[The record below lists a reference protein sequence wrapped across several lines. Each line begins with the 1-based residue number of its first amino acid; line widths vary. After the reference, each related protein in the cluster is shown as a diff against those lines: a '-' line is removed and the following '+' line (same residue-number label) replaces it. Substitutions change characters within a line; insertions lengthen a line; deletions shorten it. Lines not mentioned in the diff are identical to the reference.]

1 MANKK
6 KKQQAVDF
14 AHQMARQRQSYIDT
28 EYGATAY
35 GGSQYSATK
44 AQKQQANKDYAAWKE
59 RNAKRGT
66 GSQTTS
72 TGRATQPKQS
82 DGLEVLR
89 QAQAAMSGGA
99 KQQTAPGQLPTI
111 DPTHIM
117 TPEERTELLLQTEE
131 RKQEQNKKQTK
142 AARKALGDDEIATY
156 IQNRDAAAREMKD
169 LSLGDVLSNPLYA
182 AGVALEN
189 LDYGVS
195 DVARTLLNS
204 KKQAE
209 INRRVAEYNAAAPA
223 APGGASAGQMIA
235 DIVNRGAANWTSGTA
250 QTINTFAGAPLRA
263 AGWKDNPLQRFEEAM
278 KANQDANQARYDM
291 DFAEAN
297 GVQRKVGDIGTSTVE
312 ALPDMVLLAMTGPGK
327 ALAQGETALTRD
339 GARLVGSE
347 AARAGASAAAGAA
360 ATARQVAKNSLKNP
374 MFWTSF
380 SRVAGPSYNYAKQ
393 QGATDWEASVYA
405 TSNAVMN
412 AQVEMSGGLQ
422 TLPWELQ
429 QGGRVALTYLKSMAQ
444 EGNEEVVQGMI
455 ERTLQNLAY
464 GADNPVFS
472 TSDPNAVINPRT
484 AASEFGMGAAVSA
497 VLGAPSSVAQGV
509 ENMSTREARA
519 QEAEAAQR
527 AARVAD
533 ADAARARQN
542 EAFGAPMQSGTADAE
557 ALAVL
562 NRNAARRGEGG
573 AQTAGAVQSTQ
584 QSTLSD
590 PIARLIAGE
599 AVGNKSLNQIRTNPE
614 ARARLENA
622 LGVQIPNSLTPSQF
636 RAFVRYVAQYGAE
649 SNLSDESTTEGNLT
663 AEPQT
668 APTQSETGQNV
679 YDWTNR
685 ANGGSELGTASVY
698 LMSRS
703 IGGATDPAQME
714 RFMLREGIP
723 AESLQEAVD
732 NGYIEFNG
740 KQYVLTKRG
749 EELIT
754 QMTREGVFSTQVDAP
769 RKPSPAQPK
778 TDAPG
783 GDIGE
788 EARTFSPEDHIDNR
802 TDAYISKTSTKAFQH
817 EHPELHNHFANI
829 AQRIMEEA
837 AISIDRG
844 VTKVSKK
851 NGGGTRAY
859 YDKGLKAVIDR
870 TGLSRNQ
877 VIRVCQDII
886 NDQGSENY
894 ADAKRVEQALDDL
907 MSGGGEY
914 ADADYKQKKGEITG
928 GTQAGSFEEYLQ
940 ENELALAEGMTVE
953 QLREEWENGG
963 AVPGLITEETPAAP
977 AGAVAEAAQEVR
989 ANDAQTEPT
998 ALELKAAL
1006 EEQIGRPLT
1015 MADLDGLSNQ
1025 ELADRIRPAMATAQ
1039 TDTNG
1044 MPEGHGPMSPA
1055 FPYREAST
1063 QTHGSDTLY
1072 NEDEREIEG
1081 LRPEDSAHKVNTDAE
1096 VDRNVQERLEFDYD
1110 GEKADLFGNKLSW
1123 DDADTALA
1131 HKIMEAEIA
1140 RARLTGDYSEVAR
1153 LQRVWEAHG
1162 TKQGQA
1168 LRQRGRFASTP
1179 ASIVSEAARI
1189 LDDIRDEL
1197 PNGVDPAALLR
1208 DIENDANALD
1218 AARRT
1223 ESEAEKSRLA
1233 ISLIESLGSKRKTG
1247 GFAFGLVMPGRVM
1260 ETTKW
1265 ALRQAAKTD
1274 GGADYLLNVAESQLK
1289 SRASD
1294 YAPASPLEVIKTTRY
1309 MGMLSK
1315 IATIVRN
1322 LTGNTGFDFLETYSE
1337 DTGSQ
1342 AADALM
1348 SFFTKRRSMP
1358 FDRSWFSGAKRS
1370 GATEGAIRAYIET
1383 ALDADVSN
1391 ARGKYETRAGGR
1403 TLKAARSPAARFFS
1417 NLEKWSG
1424 YTLTVPDEFA
1434 KGGTRAEH
1442 QRGLDALK
1450 ARGLLE
1456 ENALEGAAD
1465 EAALQRTFQNKGRT
1479 AGIVLGVRQTL
1490 DDNLA
1495 LTDKRGG
1502 RLGVG
1507 TMSIPFA
1514 EVPANLGEQFLNYS
1528 PFGAIKGAAQ
1538 VANVIRKG
1546 KRATAE
1552 EQQAAARAFGR
1563 GATGV
1568 QLVALAAAAAAK
1580 GIIHFSGLSSGDDD
1594 KDREM
1599 LEQTEGVSGVQI
1611 NKDALARALRGE
1623 STAWQEGDELK
1634 SIGHLQPLNGH
1645 LAVGSLLAD
1654 DLKDHDSLTEEDLR
1668 HATLQAVLETYKE
1681 LPAFQSVSNIFTN
1694 YQYSK
1699 ADTVG
1704 GKMEEVGQRYLG
1716 DTLKGFVLPNAL
1728 TGIANASDRGRARET
1743 YDSSASVAQNTWNA
1757 FKSGVPGLRQ
1767 TLPQS
1772 LDNWGQP
1779 RQTTATPFQNFLN
1792 TNLRAGAVVPYKP
1805 NEVNQ
1810 ELYRLAET
1818 EDVKMPS
1825 RKAVKE
1831 VKNGDDSK
1839 KTLTNAEQ
1847 RTYQQTAGQ
1856 TSFGALQQLI
1866 RSQQYAQ
1873 MNDTE
1878 RAAALNHLMEYGN
1891 VKGEQ
1896 AVGGTKETPDWAERG
1911 DASVVQNAGFY
1922 SILEAAKKQLD
1933 KDDRE
1938 KTGPQMQA
1946 ILDRG
1951 LSEEDTLGVFRHIL
1965 TGSSEST
1972 MEKIESAP
1980 DPLYW
1985 ARNYVNIQTA
1995 RATLPEDDQ
2004 DKNGKQMQAVLNSGA
2019 STEDA
2024 FAQFEIIAGEGSK
2037 TVGKMRKL
2045 YDADYPLDQIVGYYI
2060 ATSEKVI
2067 WDDEKGDYRARRKAE
2082 KIQWLMDTYG
2092 YTQAQANYMY
2102 KVFQNG

>member
-117 TPEERTELLLQTEE
+117 TPAERTELLLQTEE

-195 DVARTLLNS
+195 DVARTLFNS

-223 APGGASAGQMIA
+223 TPGGASAGQMIA

-263 AGWKDNPLQRFEEAM
+263 AGWKDNPLQHFEEAT

-977 AGAVAEAAQEVR
+977 AGAVAEAAQEVLENDANSLPEGQGAASAGFDTTPENADYNAWSENAGEVHPLGEKAVRDPQLPTVNPQGERTMRGGRTVMEAQSTTEER
-989 ANDAQTEPT
+989 AQQIANQYVNGEMAYIPVKNKDLAAQAEASIEKEGWERSLRDWTARVRRGEVSKELMAMGATLINNAGNSGMDARSYLDLASDYVTLTHKAGQALQATRVLKNLSPSARLYMMQRSIYSIAEEMGMESGEIREDLVQRYNDAQTDAERDAVIDEIKDDIASRMKPSLLDKWNALRYTNMLGNFKTQDRNIIGNTTMGLEAAIRRRVDALIGGAAQAVSGGKVQRDVSAFYRPSLGT
-998 ALELKAAL
+998 AAFEDFKNIERYAKGESKYSDAGGTLQKNEFLRDVNDRRRIFKNPILEGYRK
-1006 EEQIGRPLT
+1006 LT
-1015 MADLDGLSNQ
+1015 KLAMEKGDDVFIRLTYAD
-1025 ELADRIRPAMATAQ
+1025 AMAQ
-1039 TDTNG
+1039 YLN
-1044 MPEGHGPMSPA
+1044 
-1055 FPYREAST
+1055 
-1063 QTHGSDTLY
+1063 
-1072 NEDEREIEG
+1072 
-1081 LRPEDSAHKVNTDAE
+1081 
-1096 VDRNVQERLEFDYD
+1096 
-1110 GEKADLFGNKLSW
+1110 
-1123 DDADTALA
+1123 
-1131 HKIMEAEIA
+1131 
-1140 RARLTGDYSEVAR
+1140 
-1153 LQRVWEAHG
+1153 AHG
-1162 TKQGQA
+1162 VTDGDA
-1168 LRQRGRFASTP
+1168 LRSGA
-1179 ASIVSEAARI
+1179 
-1189 LDDIRDEL
+1189 
-1197 PNGVDPAALLR
+1197 VDTE
-1208 DIENDANALD
+1208 ILD
-1218 AARRT
+1218 AAREYAVR
-1223 ESEAEKSRLA
+1223 EAQEATFHDNNRFSSWVSQIGRGENTPKLVKVA
-1233 ISLIESLGSKRKTG
+1233 IEGTMPFRKTPANIAVRG
-1247 GFAFGLVMPGRVM
+1247 YEYSPLGVAS
-1260 ETTKW
+1260 
-1265 ALRQAAKTD
+1265 ALINTVQAANENSDVSANDAIRSWSKTVT
-1274 GGADYLLNVAESQLK
+1274 GSAVLLAGFTLA
-1289 SRASD
+1289 R
-1294 YAPASPLEVIKTTRY
+1294 
-1309 MGMLSK
+1309 MGILRGK
-1315 IATIVRN
+1315 DDDDDKKAAFDH
-1322 LTGNTGFDFLETYSE
+1322 LTGHQEYSIE
-1337 DTGSQ
+1337 IGGKSYTI
-1342 AADALM
+1342 DA
-1348 SFFTKRRSMP
+1348 FAPTCMP
-1358 FDRSWFSGAKRS
+1358 LLVGA
-1370 GATEGAIRAYIET
+1370 E
-1383 ALDADVSN
+1383 
-1391 ARGKYETRAGGR
+1391 
-1403 TLKAARSPAARFFS
+1403 AAR
-1417 NLEKWSG
+1417 
-1424 YTLTVPDEFA
+1424 LTM
-1434 KGGTRAEH
+1434 
-1442 QRGLDALK
+1442 
-1450 ARGLLE
+1450 
-1456 ENALEGAAD
+1456 ENGWD
-1465 EAALQRTFQNKGRT
+1465 VKNIEAALANLVDPMINMSMLQGVNDTLDNIKTADNSIIQLAELSALNYLTQGMTNTMLGQAERTFEPNRMTTYVDDESPLPSWMQRQIGKMSAKVPGWDYHQTEYIDSWGRKQSNGTLAERAFSNFLAPWYSSDVGSDSVETELERLYGKSKDSGLLPT
-1479 AGIVLGVRQTL
+1479 AYAPSELKF
-1490 DDNLA
+1490 D
-1495 LTDKRGG
+1495 
-1502 RLGVG
+1502 
-1507 TMSIPFA
+1507 
-1514 EVPANLGEQFLNYS
+1514 GEQRKATQGEKARYQTVYGQTAHSGLDELFKSSAYLSMTDEEKALAVSNLYEYS
-1528 PFGAIKGAAQ
+1528 
-1538 VANVIRKG
+1538 NDEG
-1546 KRATAE
+1546 KRA
-1552 EQQAAARAFGR
+1552 
-1563 GATGV
+1563 
-1568 QLVALAAAAAAK
+1568 
-1580 GIIHFSGLSSGDDD
+1580 
-1594 KDREM
+1594 
-1599 LEQTEGVSGVQI
+1599 
-1611 NKDALARALRGE
+1611 
-1623 STAWQEGDELK
+1623 
-1634 SIGHLQPLNGH
+1634 
-1645 LAVGSLLAD
+1645 
-1654 DLKDHDSLTEEDLR
+1654 
-1668 HATLQAVLETYKE
+1668 
-1681 LPAFQSVSNIFTN
+1681 
-1694 YQYSK
+1694 
-1699 ADTVG
+1699 
-1704 GKMEEVGQRYLG
+1704 
-1716 DTLKGFVLPNAL
+1716 
-1728 TGIANASDRGRARET
+1728 
-1743 YDSSASVAQNTWNA
+1743 
-1757 FKSGVPGLRQ
+1757 
-1767 TLPQS
+1767 
-1772 LDNWGQP
+1772 
-1779 RQTTATPFQNFLN
+1779 
-1792 TNLRAGAVVPYKP
+1792 AGA
-1805 NEVNQ
+1805 
-1810 ELYRLAET
+1810 
-1818 EDVKMPS
+1818 D
-1825 RKAVKE
+1825 
-1831 VKNGDDSK
+1831 
-1839 KTLTNAEQ
+1839 
-1847 RTYQQTAGQ
+1847 
-1856 TSFGALQQLI
+1856 
-1866 RSQQYAQ
+1866 
-1873 MNDTE
+1873 
-1878 RAAALNHLMEYGN
+1878 H
-1891 VKGEQ
+1891 
-1896 AVGGTKETPDWAERG
+1896 ETPDWAERG

-1972 MEKIESAP
+1972 MEKIENAP

-1985 ARNYVNIQTA
+1985 ARNYVNLQTS
-1995 RATLPEDDQ
+1995 RDTLPEDMKS
-2004 DKNGKQMQAVLNSGA
+2004 KNGPQMQAVLDSGA
-2019 STEDA
+2019 SAEDA
-2024 FAQFEIIAGEGSK
+2024 LAQFRMITGDESK
-2037 TVGKMRKL
+2037 TVDKMRTL
-2045 YDADYPLDQIVGYYI
+2045 YDDDYPLDMIVGYYT
-2060 ATSEKVI
+2060 AANEEGQFWSSYKN
-2067 WDDEKGDYRARRKAE
+2067 
-2082 KIQWLMDTYG
+2082 G
-2092 YTQAQANYMY
+2092 YTKKRNQAAMIQYMMENYGLTRVQAKHMY
-2102 KVFQNG
+2102 DVFNGKA